1 MEDFLLIVD
10 SHEWRRMLDFS
21 SRIGFK
27 INAVSPFRLL
37 MASGRSPARTN
48 RLLQSTCLEVKAR
61 HPRNDVGH
69 VRLGLVRSFA
79 PFFLFFFFLV
89 LFIGSLNY
97 LHYVTILLKGPLIK
111 RSNPCS
117 LMHYE
122 HAYQAERHLFTY
134 SLRKRS
140 FIRTA
145 SRVSFFI
152 RIPINISV

>member
-69 VRLGLVRSFA
+69 VRLVLVRSFA
-79 PFFLFFFFLV
+79 PLNFIFLV

-97 LHYVTILLKGPLIK
+97 LHYVTILLKEPLIK
-111 RSNPCS
+111 NSNSRS
-117 LMHYE
+117 LM
-122 HAYQAERHLFTY
+122 RLSSGDIHLSEFTH
-134 SLRKRS
+134 SLLR
-140 FIRTA
+140 
-145 SRVSFFI
+145 
-152 RIPINISV
+152 

>member
-79 PFFLFFFFLV
+79 TFNFIFLFSC
-89 LFIGSLNY
+89 FIHRIIEL
-97 LHYVTILLKGPLIK
+97 P
-111 RSNPCS
+111 
-117 LMHYE
+117 
-122 HAYQAERHLFTY
+122 
-134 SLRKRS
+134 SLRDDSPKET
-140 FIRTA
+140 F
-145 SRVSFFI
+145 
-152 RIPINISV
+152 N